1 VRVRWVR
8 QLWVACMAPPL
19 PPTPARGLLLLLA
32 SLAATRA
39 GEGVGSRRCR
49 AAGRLVVGWRND
61 SPGRCPMHF
70 GSLDLLLGHSS
81 DDSCRVCPLCRQ
93 GSDPKV
99 GRVTPKRTTPTAA
112 RPPVRPHAP
121 RAGLRRPARPQ
132 LPAVGPRAKR
142 ATATSH
148 GRGWAATVA
157 PCKPPTAAA
166 DNQRRRPTSPVRPGR
181 ARAHGCPEAAEPLLA
196 GPCRTWA
203 SSGSVGCVSA
213 SGLRVRPWR
222 RPGPGRPR
230 GLRRGPRP

>member
-1 VRVRWVR
+1 
-8 QLWVACMAPPL
+8 MAPPL

-39 GEGVGSRRCR
+39 GEGAGSRRCR
-49 AAGRLVVGWRND
+49 AAGRCRVHVGRGMD
-61 SPGRCPMHF
+61 F
-70 GSLDLLLGHSS
+70 GARKRALFVRFAPASS
-81 DDSCRVCPLCRQ
+81 DRFAPQNPLRAPICQ
-93 GSDPKV
+93 ANGFCT
-99 GRVTPKRTTPTAA
+99 GRREANAALPPPVAPAA
-112 RPPVRPHAP
+112 RAYGAQP
-121 RAGLRRPARPQ
+121 RPQ
-132 LPAVGPRAKR
+132 LPAVGPRAQR

-157 PCKPPTAAA
+157 PCKPPTASA

-196 GPCRTWA
+196 GPCRTWV

>member
-1 VRVRWVR
+1 LR
-8 QLWVACMAPPL
+8 QLWVAYVAPPL
-19 PPTPARGLLLLLA
+19 PPSAARGLLLLLA
-32 SLAATRA
+32 ALAATGA
-39 GEGVGSRRCR
+39 GEGAGSRRCR
-49 AAGRLVVGWRND
+49 AAGRCGVHL
-61 SPGRCPMHF
+61 GRGMDF
-70 GSLDLLLGHSS
+70 GARKRALFVRFAQPSS
-81 DDSCRVCPLCRQ
+81 DRFAPQKPLRAPIGQANRFC
-93 GSDPKV
+93 G
-99 GRVTPKRTTPTAA
+99 A
-112 RPPVRPHAP
+112 RPHTARP
-121 RAGLRRPARPQ
+121 RPARTPPARAYGAQPRPQ
-132 LPAVGPRAKR
+132 LPAVGPRAQR

-157 PCKPPTAAA
+157 PCKPPTASA

-196 GPCRTWA
+196 GPCRTWV